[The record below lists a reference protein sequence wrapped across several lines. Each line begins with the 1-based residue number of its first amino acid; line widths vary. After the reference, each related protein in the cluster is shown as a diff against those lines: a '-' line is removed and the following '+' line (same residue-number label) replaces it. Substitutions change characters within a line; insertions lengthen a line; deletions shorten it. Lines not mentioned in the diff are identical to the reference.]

1 MTRLQLIKNLGE
13 HFPDISEEK
22 MERIVS
28 LILEEITT
36 VLAKGHRAEFRNFGA
51 FSMRHRSERF
61 GHNPKTGETVKI
73 EKKDIPF
80 FKCSKILLNQLNQ
93 RN

>member
-1 MTRLQLIKNLGE
+1 MTRLQLIKKLE
-13 HFPDISEEK
+13 ECFPDISGER

-28 LILEEITT
+28 LILEEITAA
-36 VLAKGHRAEFRNFGA
+36 LAKGHRAEFRNFGA
-51 FSMRHRSERF
+51 FSVRHRTERF
-61 GHNPKTGETVKI
+61 GRNPKTGEDVKI

-80 FKCSKILLNQLNQ
+80 FKCSKILLNSLNQ